1 MVKVVKI
8 TILGERTLSVSFV
21 TFELRG
27 AAKEVSKH
35 EQTPA

>member
-1 MVKVVKI
+1 MI
-8 TILGERTLSVSFV
+8 GERTLSVSSV

-27 AAKEVSKH
+27 AAKEVSKQ